1 MPPKGHK
8 KVVDSIPA
16 KPAKRQASARKN
28 ISPEIVAES
37 SDDELIAVEAEDRYL
52 QCFSCYLNFC
62 TYPSDSIDG
71 GDDAEVLVI
80 SDDDEESNGDQNPVP
95 NLPRPRR
102 KAATRPPDTPS
113 PVKATRSFLFFF
125 YIFFFFLIILL
136 RRGKNLTTATANQD
150 DELTFIPRYELISF
164 SLISIC

>member
-1 MPPKGHK
+1 MPPKGRK
-8 KVVDSIPA
+8 KVVDSV
-16 KPAKRQASARKN
+16 PAKRQASACKN
-28 ISPEIVAES
+28 ISPEIVADP
-37 SDDELIAVEAEDRYL
+37 SDDEFIAVEAEDRYL
-52 QCFSCYLNFC
+52 QRFSCYFNFC

-113 PVKATRSFLFFF
+113 PVKATRSFLFSFHIFLFF
-125 YIFFFFLIILL
+125 
-136 RRGKNLTTATANQD
+136 
-150 DELTFIPRYELISF
+150 
-164 SLISIC
+164 